1 MTESN
6 KWLPPSSPALSWS
19 NNMGRHIALKQSDL
33 DALLEWLGPCREQ
46 AGEKYEAIRNT
57 LTRYF
62 EGRRCVPADEHV
74 DETIDRV
81 ARRVAA
87 GERIRASD
95 PRRYFYGVA
104 KNILLELRKPPALP
118 QLQQGCE
125 VSAIDELASSPRLSC
140 LRCCLTS
147 LEPGEQELLEAYYL
161 DARAELAARQDIT
174 PNALRIRVFK
184 TKQKLRGCIARCL
197 RGQHR

>member
-1 MTESN
+1 
-6 KWLPPSSPALSWS
+6 
-19 NNMGRHIALKQSDL
+19 MGRHFALEQSDL
-33 DALLEWLGPCREQ
+33 DALLDWLGPCREQ
-46 AGEKYEAIRNT
+46 AGEKYEAIRRT

-62 EGRRCVPADEHV
+62 EGRRCVPAEEHV

-87 GERIRASD
+87 GEHIRASD

-104 KNILLELRKPPALP
+104 RNILLEWRKLSGRRQPLRR
-118 QLQQGCE
+118 CE
-125 VSAIDELASSPRLSC
+125 VSAIDGLASSPRLFC

-161 DARAELAARQDIT
+161 DPRAELAAHQGIT

-184 TKQKLRGCIARCL
+184 TKQKLRDCIAHCL
-197 RGQHR
+197 RCERG